1 MKQYSNLKYA
11 QREGSDVTL
20 RCTIHAVYPAEKRG
34 GVDVRILDITDG
46 IMTAKLVVFG
56 NQAQMPYK
64 KGHSIV
70 AGPVYYSD
78 QYQNF
83 SLKRGGFIHIQ

>member
-1 MKQYSNLKYA
+1 MKQYDNLKYA
-11 QREGSDVTL
+11 QRAGSDITL
-20 RCTIHAVYPAEKRG
+20 RCTIHAVYPIVRRG
-34 GVDVRILDITDG
+34 GVDVRRLDITDG
-46 IMTAKLVVFG
+46 TMTAKLVVFG

-64 KGHSIV
+64 KGHSMV
-70 AGPVYYSD
+70 AGPIYYSD

>member
-1 MKQYSNLKYA
+1 MRQYDNLKYA
-11 QREGSDVTL
+11 QRAGSDITL
-20 RCTIHAVYPAEKRG
+20 RCAIHAVYPIVRRG
-34 GVDVRILDITDG
+34 GVDVRRLDVTDG
-46 IMTAKLVVFG
+46 TMTTKLVVFG
-56 NQAQMPYK
+56 NHTQMPYK

-83 SLKRGGFIHIQ
+83 SLKRDGFIHIQ